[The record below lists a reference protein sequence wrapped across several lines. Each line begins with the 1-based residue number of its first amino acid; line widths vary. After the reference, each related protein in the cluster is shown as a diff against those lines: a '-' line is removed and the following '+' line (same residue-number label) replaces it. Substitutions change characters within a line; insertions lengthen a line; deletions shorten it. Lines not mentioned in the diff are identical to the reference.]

1 MTISELMKGETGERA
16 NLKKGLKWVLNEME
30 YEDFKKVFVLNF
42 HTINYPFQYNY
53 HITKEDD
60 TPKAREEYLK
70 YLMYKLVQNIMDDGV
85 SL

>member
-1 MTISELMKGETGERA
+1 MTISELMNGETGERA

-42 HTINYPFQYNY
+42 RTINYPFQYNY
-53 HITKEDD
+53 RVAKEDD

-70 YLMYKLVQNIMDDGV
+70 YLMYKLVQNVMTDGV